1 MIENHSLALELP
13 EFKERIHE
21 MKTANN
27 HFAKLFNSYHEVDKE
42 IKRFET
48 EVEVTSDDHLEEL
61 KKQRLH
67 LKDQLYAM
75 LTSS

>member
-75 LTSS
+75 LTSA

>member
-1 MIENHSLALELP
+1 MIDNHSLAMELP

-21 MKTANN
+21 MKTGNN
-27 HFAKLFNSYHEVDKE
+27 HFAKLFDAYHAVDKD
-42 IKRFET
+42 IQRFES
-48 EVEVTSDDHLEEL
+48 EAEVTSDGHLEEL

-75 LTSS
+75 LTSA

>member
-27 HFAKLFNSYHEVDKE
+27 HFAKLFDSYHEVDKE
-42 IKRFET
+42 INRFET
-48 EVEVTSDDHLEEL
+48 EVQVTSDAHLEEL

-75 LTSS
+75 LTSA

>member
-13 EFKERIHE
+13 EFKDRIHE
-21 MKTANN
+21 LKIGNL
-27 HFAKLFNSYHEVDKE
+27 HFAKLFDNYHELDKE
-42 IKRFET
+42 INRFET
-48 EVEVTSDDHLEEL
+48 EVQVTSDAHLEEL

>member
-21 MKTANN
+21 MKIGNN
-27 HFAKLFNSYHEVDKE
+27 HFAKLFDSYHEVDKE

>member
-27 HFAKLFNSYHEVDKE
+27 HVAKLFNSYHEVDKE

-75 LTSS
+75 LTSA